1 MTDSYIYLYG
11 ERIPKSSIAYIGT
24 YAEDVQVGVEYE
36 PAPMRSTLDFLA
48 GGFVGGVLEMLAS
61 TKEYPVIE
69 RFSYLVL
76 TMADGTVRRYQYG
89 EGCGTTERD
98 VKKMLKDFKK
108 HREIYAP

>member
-1 MTDSYIYLYG
+1 MTDSHIYLYG

-24 YAEDVQVGVEYE
+24 YVEEVQVGAEYE
-36 PAPMRSTLDFLA
+36 PAPIRPTLGLLA
-48 GGFVGGVLEMLAS
+48 GGFVRGVAS

-108 HREIYAP
+108 HREVYAP